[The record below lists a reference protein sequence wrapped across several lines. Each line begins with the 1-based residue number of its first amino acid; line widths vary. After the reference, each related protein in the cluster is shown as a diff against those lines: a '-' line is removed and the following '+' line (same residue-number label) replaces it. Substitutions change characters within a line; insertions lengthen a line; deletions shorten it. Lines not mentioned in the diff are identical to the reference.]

1 MACFLFS
8 LTSAERGLL
17 MDHDLQSRLIY
28 ELKILK
34 KDKERYT
41 SRLSLLDEYR
51 GQRLKRL
58 SPKDGCNYYCIR
70 RKNAAKYKYAGKE
83 ADKSVSRIKEAA
95 HITRALDIIDRNIA
109 LTESLLEG
117 YEKYDNASIDEKLPF
132 SYRSEE
138 IINDADYLAVG
149 MKWKAAKLAYQATFP
164 ENYPQ
169 NKTERTSDGTM
180 VKTISEMVLYE
191 RLIAAGLIFVYELP
205 LPSNDYGP
213 NLYPDFTVLSP
224 LDCKTEIIIEYV
236 GRLDL
241 PQYRD
246 EFSRRL
252 YRYMMNGYTPGV
264 NLFFAFGDMRGH
276 IDSLQ
281 VNKII
286 ADILGVR

>member
-1 MACFLFS
+1 
-8 LTSAERGLL
+8 

-28 ELKILK
+28 ELKILGYNR
-34 KDKERYT
+34 DRYA

-51 GQRLKRL
+51 TQKLKRL
-58 SPKDGCNYYCIR
+58 SPKNKRSYYCIK
-70 RKNAAKYKYAGKE
+70 RKGESKYRYAGTE
-83 ADKSVSRIKEAA
+83 AVPRVQRIKEAM
-95 HITRALDIIDRNIA
+95 HLSKSLDIIDQNIA

-117 YEKYDNASIDEKLPF
+117 YQNYDHASVDSRLPV
-132 SYRSEE
+132 SYRSAIGVNE
-138 IINDADYLAVG
+138 ADYLKAG
-149 MKWKAAKLAYQATFP
+149 MEWKSDKLVYQSTFP
-164 ENYPQ
+164 ENYPE

-180 VKTISEMVLYE
+180 VKTVSETVLYE

-205 LPSNDYGP
+205 MPCCDYGP

-224 LDCKTEIIIEYV
+224 LDCKTEIIVEYV

-241 PQYRD
+241 PQYRE
-246 EFSRRL
+246 EFARRIH
-252 YRYMMNGYTPGV
+252 RYIQNGYIPGV
-264 NLFFAFGDMRGH
+264 NLFLAYGDARGH